1 MKKNFRKKI
10 NIFFL
15 WNELLTYGLAIL
27 DYINTQIKKKKFN
40 INLQILRTG
49 TSLPI
54 YRNKNLLFKDIKLID
69 KNQLYNWNDLKL
81 EYPDLLFVSGWSIKA
96 FNYLRDIT
104 KKKNKNIKIVLLSDN
119 SFKNNSLRQ
128 FLGIIFFKLF
138 IKKKYDYSWVPGYSA
153 KKLMLKLGF
162 NFDKIFDGLYCAQT
176 NIFKNLIK
184 TKDRKKQFLFVGRL
198 NRIKNV
204 KKLIEAFNLLN
215 LTKKNS
221 RLIIVGNGD
230 KNLKRLNINKSI
242 KFISHLSPLKLRKL
256 YNESQF
262 FILPSIEDHWPL
274 VVHEAALC
282 GCFLLLSNEVKNNFE
297 FAKKRNSFIFNPKSS
312 IDISKTLK
320 KSLLLRSKNLQ
331 SANYLSEIIGKK
343 YNYEY
348 SFKIFEKILKSTKL
362 KIK

>member
-204 KKLIEAFNLLN
+204 KN
-215 LTKKNS
+215 
-221 RLIIVGNGD
+221 
-230 KNLKRLNINKSI
+230 
-242 KFISHLSPLKLRKL
+242 
-256 YNESQF
+256 
-262 FILPSIEDHWPL
+262 
-274 VVHEAALC
+274 
-282 GCFLLLSNEVKNNFE
+282 
-297 FAKKRNSFIFNPKSS
+297 
-312 IDISKTLK
+312 
-320 KSLLLRSKNLQ
+320 
-331 SANYLSEIIGKK
+331 
-343 YNYEY
+343 
-348 SFKIFEKILKSTKL
+348 
-362 KIK
+362 